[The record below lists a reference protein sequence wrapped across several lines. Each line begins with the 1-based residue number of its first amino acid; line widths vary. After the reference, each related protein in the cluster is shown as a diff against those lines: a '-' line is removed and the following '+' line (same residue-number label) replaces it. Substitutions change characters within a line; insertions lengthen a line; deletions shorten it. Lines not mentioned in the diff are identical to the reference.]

1 MNREQQ
7 YILYKGRKW
16 GKNNLNEMKNLIT
29 TEEDFF
35 ADLVS
40 FLEEWFDDSP
50 LIKVHTSGST
60 GKPKEMMVKKD
71 YMENSARLTCATLGL
86 KAEDKALLC
95 MPLKYIA
102 GKMLVVR
109 ALVCGLELI
118 IQKPCGHPLSDI
130 TEHIKFAAMIPL
142 QVYNSLLVD
151 EEKEKFKNIDTVI
164 IGGGSIDA
172 AMEKKLKDFP
182 NRIYST
188 YGMTETLS
196 HIALR
201 KINGEDASSYYK
213 PFDTVKISV
222 DENNALIIEA
232 PAVSD
237 IILHT
242 NDIVDLKEDGSFRI
256 IGRKDNIINTGGIK
270 IQIEQV
276 EEKLKEI
283 IDFPFAIT
291 SVPDNKFGEIIIL
304 LIESNTIPQNI
315 SEKIESILSKYE
327 RPKKIFTVKRI
338 PTTETGKISRAKCKE
353 MALTVYM
360 GTETD

>member
-1 MNREQQ
+1 
-7 YILYKGRKW
+7 
-16 GKNNLNEMKNLIT
+16 
-29 TEEDFF
+29 
-35 ADLVS
+35 
-40 FLEEWFDDSP
+40 
-50 LIKVHTSGST
+50 
-60 GKPKEMMVKKD
+60 
-71 YMENSARLTCATLGL
+71 
-86 KAEDKALLC
+86 
-95 MPLKYIA
+95 
-102 GKMLVVR
+102 
-109 ALVCGLELI
+109 
-118 IQKPCGHPLSDI
+118 
-130 TEHIKFAAMIPL
+130 MIPL

-164 IGGGSIDA
+164 IGGGSIDT
-172 AMEKKLKDFP
+172 AMEKELKDFP
-182 NRIYST
+182 NRIFST

-201 KINGEDASSYYK
+201 KINGEDASLYYK

-237 IILHT
+237 VILHT

-315 SEKIESILSKYE
+315 TGKIECILTKYE
-327 RPKKIFTVKRI
+327 RPKKIFAVKKI

-360 GTETD
+360 GTETN